1 MSSSSSSSSSS
12 SLVGSKRA
20 RSPSDDYDEGHG
32 LDIID
37 ALGRLDFTEQKFK
50 EDFEALFEQFK
61 TREFDR
67 FDSENFLQNDDIKQI
82 TKEFGYGFLP
92 FDSDFSRRLH
102 EIIHE
107 NEYFMDSFESFIE
120 SSLARYLAP
129 NILPDFMGYI
139 VGQWEL
145 TTDPDIDIDNSYLD
159 EYIRFIS
166 KLVISLC
173 SESSDALDYYL
184 SRKKRER
191 DTIFAYFQKLRLINV
206 FEFTYIQIRLD
217 QCNGND
223 KLLDFFS
230 NNNSSI
236 ETGTIR
242 LEDGLFDFDRME
254 MDDFF
259 EPFIRSFITDKNWD
273 ACMEFFSQKFDYNHL
288 RFNRY
293 LPKSL
298 NAFTFGF
305 KLKLD
310 DPMIAERIRNS
321 HGSDLPAG
329 YFKVL
334 EQIYEFFPYFI
345 IYLLKTNLYQLYN
358 PKIINHLLQKYI
370 NLITLSIQ
378 DISAVDWPI
387 ENDNWLDVD
396 REQILDII
404 SKIENYKRIT
414 GFDFHI
420 TYIPCSSLQLSDD
433 NKQIDLLF
441 LWFKSITIKEADLA
455 KYREKCPKIFDTERW
470 NTLDTEERV
479 PVPVTAEII
488 PFPIDRRIIVSY
500 DDSHLGSSIPIGP
513 RVRRPSVEFPRGEQS
528 LTDRIFYYCFF

>member
-1 MSSSSSSSSSS
+1 MSSSSSSF
-12 SLVGSKRA
+12 VGGKRA
-20 RSPSDDYDEGHG
+20 RSSSDDDDEEHG
-32 LDIID
+32 LDIIQ
-37 ALGRLDFTEQKFK
+37 ALGRLDFTEQKFN
-50 EDFEALFEQFK
+50 EEFEALFEQFK

-82 TKEFGYGFLP
+82 VKEYGYGFLP
-92 FDSDFSRRLH
+92 FDPDFSRRLH
-102 EIIHE
+102 EIIHD
-107 NEYFMDSFESFIE
+107 NEYFIYSFESFIE

-129 NILPDFMGYI
+129 NILTDFMGY
-139 VGQWEL
+139 VNGQWEL
-145 TTDPDIDIDNSYLD
+145 ATDPDIDIEGGYLD

-184 SRKKRER
+184 SKEIDRA
-191 DTIFAYFQKLRLINV
+191 TIFSYFLKLRLINV

-217 QCNGND
+217 QCNGNEE
-223 KLLDFFS
+223 LLDFFS
-230 NNNSSI
+230 NNNSSG
-236 ETGTIR
+236 ETGTVR
-242 LEDGLFDFDRME
+242 LESLLFDFDRME
-254 MDDFF
+254 MDEFF

-273 ACMEFFSQKFDYNHL
+273 ACMRFFSREFSYNNL
-288 RFNRY
+288 KMNPIF
-293 LPKSL
+293 PKDL
-298 NAFTFGF
+298 NPYTFGF
-305 KLKLD
+305 MMKLD

-334 EQIYEFFPYFI
+334 EQIYEFCPYFI

-387 ENDNWLDVD
+387 GNDNWIDVD
-396 REQILDII
+396 REQLLDII
-404 SKIENYKRIT
+404 STIENYKRIT

-420 TYIPCSSLQLSDD
+420 TYIPCSSLQLCDD
-433 NKQIDLLF
+433 NKQIELLF

-455 KYREKCPKIFDTERW
+455 KYREKCPKIFGTERW
-470 NTLDTEERV
+470 NDLDIEEQERV
-479 PVPVTAEII
+479 PVPVAE
-488 PFPIDRRIIVSY
+488 RIQF
-500 DDSHLGSSIPIGP
+500 PIGP
-513 RVRRPSVEFPRGEQS
+513 RIRRPSVEFPRGAMP